1 MLKNVS
7 KLAGLLLLLVL
18 SFIYTDSVFDG
29 AKKTDPVM
37 KEIISYKNEHDVLG
51 VEPVIEDDEMIIGY
65 AGLVVDEDESYKNM
79 KEEDKFD
86 EEKIVF
92 LESLP
97 KTTISKTYDYYIK
110 QGNPSKKEVAIIFKI
125 DSSNKVDALLSLV
138 AKHDV
143 VINFFVD
150 GAFLEKNVETGFSM
164 VNLSCEI
171 YNLGYNGNYQKSMMS
186 MTNNLI
192 ESITLKDSSFC
203 LNDDKND
210 EAKKI
215 CKDKKMHTIIP
226 TMSNPSLSDLK
237 SGLIK
242 GAIIAYDLRDFNL
255 DTFSMVI
262 KTITS
267 KGYKITGLSSV
278 VNEGLK

>member
-37 KEIISYKNEHDVLG
+37 KEIINYKNDHDVLG

-79 KEEDKFD
+79 KEENEFDKD
-86 EEKIVF
+86 KIVF
-92 LESLP
+92 KESLP

-125 DSSNKVDALLSLV
+125 SSSNKVDDLLKLV
-138 AKHDV
+138 AKNDV
-143 VINFFVD
+143 TINFFVD
-150 GAFLEKNVETGFSM
+150 GVWLEKNVETGFSI
-164 VNLSCEI
+164 VNLSGEL
-171 YNLGYNGNYQKSMMS
+171 YNLGYDGKYQKSMIS
-186 MTNNLI
+186 TTNNLI

-203 LNDDKND
+203 LIDSKDD
-210 EAKKI
+210 AQKKL
-215 CKDKKMHTIIP
+215 CKGKKMHTIIP
-226 TMSNPSLSDLK
+226 TLDNPSLSELK
-237 SGLIK
+237 SGLTK
-242 GAIIAYDLRDFNL
+242 GAIISYDLRDFDL
-255 DTFSMVI
+255 DTFNMVI
-262 KTITS
+262 KSIVS
-267 KGYKITGLSSV
+267 KGYKVTGLSSV
-278 VNEGLK
+278 VSENS